1 MKTSWKRFSSSS
13 LEDFLIKTNI
23 FALVIR
29 LQKDVLPRRLQD
41 IFKTFWTRLQDAF
54 KTSSRRLSKT
64 SSKRLQDIFKISW
77 KDVFKTFSRRIIRLN
92 CLPRSRICLG
102 HTFEKFM
109 VSVEICK
116 CDKHN
121 SLGLVFHFT
130 TSFSGCLQRRF

>member
-1 MKTSWKRFSSSS
+1 MSSRRLHQDEYICLSHSSSEEVFKTSWKDGIFKTSSRRFG
-13 LEDFLIKTNI
+13 DVFKD
-23 FALVIR
+23 A
-29 LQKDVLPRRLQD
+29 LQKLLQDIFKKSSRRLQD
-41 IFKTFWTRLQDAF
+41 IFKTPCQD
-54 KTSSRRLSKT
+54 T
-64 SSKRLQDIFKISW
+64 
-77 KDVFKTFSRRIIRLN
+77 FKTFWRRIIRLN